1 MVKMAGSVFIDTNVL
16 VYANNLLS
24 PFCHASRRKLNE
36 LALSDNNLW
45 LSRQVLREFA
55 VVVSREMLVSKQ
67 LDFEKLEHVI
77 RQFESEFLIAE
88 DSQTVTDH
96 WLELLK
102 ETQSAGKQV
111 HDTNIVATMR
121 TNNIDTLLTHNVS
134 DFNRFSHLIT
144 VLPLAGK

>member
-1 MVKMAGSVFIDTNVL
+1 MAGSVFIDTNVL
-16 VYANNLLS
+16 VYANNVLS
-24 PFCHASRRKLNE
+24 PFCDASRRKLNE
-36 LALSDNNLW
+36 LALSGNNLW

-55 VVVSREMLVSKQ
+55 VVVSREMLSAKQ

-88 DSQTVTDH
+88 DSQIVTDH

-111 HDTNIVATMR
+111 YDTNIVATMR
-121 TNNIDTLLTHNVS
+121 ANNIDTLLTRNVS

-144 VLPLAGK
+144 VLPLPIKTN